1 MTSLKKGGLVFSM
14 INIETAS
21 LKDLNNLRELE
32 KICFP
37 IDNWPLLDLI
47 GVLTIP
53 GIIRVKATFI
63 EDFVG
68 FIAGNVSNKESTGWI
83 TTIAVHPEF
92 QNRGIAQRLLLECEN
107 RMNVEK
113 IKLTVRKSN
122 TKAIRLYEKNG
133 YFQYEIWK
141 AYYIDGEDAI
151 LFQKMC

>member
-1 MTSLKKGGLVFSM
+1 M

-107 RMNVEK
+107 RMSVDK

-122 TKAIRLYEKNG
+122 SKAIRLYEKNG
-133 YFQYEIWK
+133 YFQNEIWNS
-141 AYYIDGEDAI
+141 YYIDGEDAI

>member
-1 MTSLKKGGLVFSM
+1 M

-107 RMNVEK
+107 RMSVEK

-133 YFQYEIWK
+133 YFQYEIWNS
-141 AYYIDGEDAI
+141 YYIDGEDAI

>member
-1 MTSLKKGGLVFSM
+1 M

-32 KICFP
+32 RICFP

-53 GIIRVKATFI
+53 GIIRIKATFL
-63 EDFVG
+63 DNFVG
-68 FIAGNVSNKESTGWI
+68 FISGNSNNKESTGWI

-92 QNRGIAQRLLLECEN
+92 QNRGIAQLLLKECES
-107 RMNVEK
+107 RMSVGK

-122 TKAIRLYEKNG
+122 SKAIHLYEKNG
-133 YFQYEIWK
+133 YFVQEIWK
-141 AYYIDGEDAI
+141 SYYIDGEDAI
-151 LFQKMC
+151 LFQKLC

>member
-1 MTSLKKGGLVFSM
+1 M

-53 GIIRVKATFI
+53 GIIRIKATFM
-63 EDFVG
+63 DNFVG
-68 FIAGNVSNKESTGWI
+68 FIAGNKINKESTGWI
-83 TTIAVHPEF
+83 TTIAVLPKF
-92 QNRGIAQRLLLECEN
+92 QNRGIAQRLLDECEN
-107 RMNVEK
+107 RMNASK

-122 TKAIRLYEKNG
+122 SKAIHLYEKKG
-133 YFQYEIWK
+133 YFIQEIWES
-141 AYYIDGEDAI
+141 YYIDGEDAI
-151 LFQKMC
+151 LFQKLC

>member
-1 MTSLKKGGLVFSM
+1 M

-63 EDFVG
+63 KDFVG
-68 FIAGNVSNKESTGWI
+68 FIAGNVNNKESTGWI

-107 RMNVEK
+107 RMSVDK

-122 TKAIRLYEKNG
+122 SKAIRLYEKNG
-133 YFQYEIWK
+133 YFQNEIWNS
-141 AYYIDGEDAI
+141 YYIDGEDAI